1 LAITV
6 FRKGECAMTGDVARK
21 IALLEKRADTQQLS
35 INERLALINLI
46 YEGMKSGYPE
56 SPTLPDLFN
65 NLWDLVNE
73 TISGSNINRI
83 KPEETQNG
91 FRVFEI
97 NAESGEN
104 LGQLHMLYLKK
115 PIPCYY
121 LVYVEVAAPFRKKG
135 LGNRILEYF
144 RDFLIKKSAIGI
156 LDNIIPNE
164 DPTYDIYLKQAWE
177 PLEEIIGYP
186 LSGSEDNYMI
196 FVPPKYHNK
205 DIRDSIVKLV
215 QHLKRKRGVIDI
227 RDNELMVS
235 RTIAEFRDVYTALL
249 TYFKD
254 EIENRDGSILM
265 RFMFTRFVTKLIA
278 FRRRI
283 GELIGYTGG
292 ESLEQIV
299 LSPHVAALPVQSYAP
314 ANLHNRPSYVMGDK
328 KLQILLPEAF
338 KKNPAH
344 FVESL
349 PNYNRPSLLS
359 WLKQKGKTLS
369 YAPTIGDLIDIGFDP
384 TRLKEIKITDKEYIF
399 ERIQVRQLPEL
410 EKKKKLL
417 DRIESRIIGFQTTGF
432 RLRANPPLLTL
443 RDRGNAYVL
452 RRKVDGIHWEEAVGQ
467 LQTSSHLKSL
477 NASVKLD
484 RIIISTVQRALDIIS
499 EELFGAEKSLLC
511 QLTCFVSWDLRLN
524 RPKLIVDFSGTFVE
538 SIWIA

>member
-1 LAITV
+1 
-6 FRKGECAMTGDVARK
+6 MTGDTAQK
-21 IALLEKRADTQQLS
+21 IASLEKRADKQQLS
-35 INERLALINLI
+35 INERLALIDLI

-56 SPTLPDLFN
+56 FPTLQDLFN

-73 TISGSNINRI
+73 TISGSNISRI

-104 LGQLHMLYLKK
+104 LGQLNMLYLKK

-144 RDFLIKKSAIGI
+144 RDFLIKKSAIGV

-164 DPTYDIYLKQAWE
+164 DPTCDIYLKQAWE

-215 QHLKRKRGVIDI
+215 QHLKRRRGVIDI

-254 EIENRDGSILM
+254 EIEKRNDSILM

-299 LSPHVAALPVQSYAP
+299 LSPNVAILPVQSYAP
-314 ANLHNRPSYVMGDK
+314 ANLHNKPSYVMGDK

-359 WLKQKGKTLS
+359 WLKQKGKKLS
-369 YAPTIGDLIDIGFDP
+369 YTPTIGDLIDIGFDP
-384 TRLKEIKITDKEYIF
+384 TRLKEITINDKEYIF

-432 RLRANPPLLTL
+432 RLRANPPLLTI

-452 RRKVDGIHWEEAVGQ
+452 RRKVDGIHWEEAVEQ
-467 LQTSSHLKSL
+467 LQTSSHLKRL

-484 RIIISTVQRALDIIS
+484 RVIISTVQRALDIVH
-499 EELFGAEKSLLC
+499 EELLDAEKSLLH
-511 QLTCFVSWDLRLN
+511 QLTCFVSWNLRLN